1 MTKMA
6 NYNIWLLA
14 IVIFVI
20 GLAPTLSGA
29 AFAQTYTDADNPH
42 GPQAV
47 YGWGAMAA
55 VSAIMSGAG
64 IMTIFRK
71 K

>member
-1 MTKMA
+1 MAKIA
-6 NYNIWLLA
+6 NYNIWLLV

-42 GPQAV
+42 GSQAV
-47 YGWGAMAA
+47 YGWGAMVAA
-55 VSAIMSGAG
+55 SAIMSGTG
-64 IMTIFRK
+64 IVTIFRK